1 MRKALAPQRLIG
13 PLLGIAALLWLLSR
27 IDYTRLGQHWRHIDF
42 GLLAMSIVLAQLSVF
57 VRALRWRYLL
67 LATRPIGAR
76 HLYSAVAVNMAAN
89 WILPFRL
96 GEMAGAYSLRQLEP
110 VPFSTLIASVVVD
123 RILDLVWLAAATLAL
138 LSWEWPEQVV
148 IPDSLFGVSVGISPA
163 TLRSSAI
170 VLAVILA
177 MVLAFLVYLS
187 RGHSRFSRALGRSLE
202 QRAPRLHRAL
212 GRIGCQFS
220 LGLQVLRQPAHLA
233 MAAVLTLVIWGLY
246 LAAVLL
252 LLGSFPF
259 ADYPTA
265 LQALVVLVFVAA
277 GLMLPNPP
285 AHIGTLHVVIVL
297 ALVLSDPQMSLEM
310 ALSFAIV
317 YHLAQLIPTVAIG
330 GVFMWWDN
338 LSIMPRRDSL
348 PDRVEFPLEEDS

>member
-1 MRKALAPQRLIG
+1 MRSALSPRRLIG

-27 IDYTRLGQHWRHIDF
+27 IDYTRLGEHWRGIDIR
-42 GLLAMSIVLAQLSVF
+42 LLLLSILLAQLSVF

-67 LATRPIGAR
+67 LTTRPIGPR

-123 RILDLVWLAAATLAL
+123 RILDMVWLAAATLAL

-148 IPDSLFGVSVGISPA
+148 IPESLFGVTVGISPKA
-163 TLRSSAI
+163 LRVSAI
-170 VLAVILA
+170 ALAVILA
-177 MVLAFLVYLS
+177 TALAFLALLS

-202 QRAPRLHRAL
+202 RVAPRAHRVL
-212 GRIGCQFS
+212 GRAGFHFS

-233 MAAVLTLVIWGLY
+233 MAAALTVVIWGLY

-252 LLGSFPF
+252 LLWSFPIS
-259 ADYPTA
+259 AHPTA
-265 LQALVVLVFVAA
+265 LQALAVLVFVAA

-285 AHIGTLHVVIVL
+285 AYIGTLHVVIVL
-297 ALVLSDPQMSLEM
+297 ALVLSDPGMSLER

-317 YHLAQLIPTVAIG
+317 YHLAQLIPTVMIG
-330 GVFMWWDN
+330 GAFMWWDN
-338 LSIMPRRDSL
+338 LSIMPRRDDL
-348 PDRVEFPLEEDS
+348 PRGDETSPE